1 MCVIFN
7 QQLRKF
13 CNEICNE
20 LTVHNKKERRFSM
33 TSRKRKRNSSNGHK
47 AGLEQP
53 YSNTKEE
60 DKKEDPI
67 PSASSVVMMV
77 EWRDRTRDEF
87 TREYIMIEM

>member
-1 MCVIFN
+1 LCVIFN

-47 AGLEQP
+47 AVVEQP
-53 YSNTKEE
+53 YSNTKEKE
-60 DKKEDPI
+60 EDPI
-67 PSASSVVMMV
+67 PVSPPPSSLVVA